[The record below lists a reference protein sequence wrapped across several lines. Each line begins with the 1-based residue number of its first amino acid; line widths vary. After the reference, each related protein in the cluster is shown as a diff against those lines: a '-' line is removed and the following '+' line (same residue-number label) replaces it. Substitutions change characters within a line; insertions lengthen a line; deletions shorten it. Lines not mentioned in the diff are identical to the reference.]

1 MDAEVLARWQFGITT
16 VYHFFF
22 VPVTIGLAWLLA
34 VMQTIWVRTGNQ
46 EWLRL
51 VRFFSKLF
59 LINFAAGVVTGIVQE
74 FQFGMNWSEYSRF
87 VGDIFGA
94 PLALEAL
101 IAFFMES
108 TFVGLWVFG
117 WNRLPKGV
125 HLATIYLVAIGTA
138 ASALFI
144 VAANAWMQ
152 NPVGAY
158 YNPQNGRAELTS
170 FSVVMTNP
178 FFLIAV
184 PHILAASFMVGGGL
198 MAGVGGWQLAKLRK
212 DRQSAEAAPRISAW
226 RKASH
231 IGAWVMIVAGIIS
244 IGSGHLQGQ
253 IEGRY
258 QPMKLAASEGL
269 LQTTKSA
276 PFSIVGIYYTDKG
289 TQQVQKAFSVD
300 VPYVLSILAK
310 NNPTAEVQGI
320 NDLSEQYRQQGFR
333 NDDGARNELQE
344 AFAPELASMPVD
356 LVPPVNVSFYS
367 FRLMI
372 GMGML
377 DIALGILMLVV
388 TWGNRLPKPSGW
400 WTAATIALPL
410 LPLFANSLGWILTE
424 MGRQPWIVFGVLPTW
439 TAVSPGVSAVELW
452 ITMVLYTLIYAVI
465 AVVVVALF
473 LREIRAGLPEVGES
487 ATGTQDEGAAPLSFA
502 Y

>member
-22 VPVTIGLAWLLA
+22 VPVTIGLTWLLA
-34 VMQTIWVRTGNQ
+34 VMQTLWVRTGKQ
-46 EWLRL
+46 EWLQL

-74 FQFGMNWSEYSRF
+74 FQFGMNWSEYARF

-125 HLATIYLVAIGTA
+125 HLATIYLVAIGTTI
-138 ASALFI
+138 SALFI

-170 FSVVMTNP
+170 FRVVLTNP
-178 FFLIAV
+178 FFLIAI
-184 PHILAASFMVGGGL
+184 PHILAASFMVAGGL
-198 MAGVGGWQLAKLRK
+198 MASIGGWHLAKLRK

-226 RKASH
+226 RKSAR
-231 IGAWVMIVAGIIS
+231 IGAWVMIIAGIVS
-244 IGSGHLQGQ
+244 TGTGHIQGQ
-253 IEGRY
+253 IEGQY

-269 LQTTKSA
+269 LTTTKSA

-310 NNPTAEVQGI
+310 NSPTAQVQGI
-320 NDLSEQYRQQGFR
+320 NDLSQQYREQGFR
-333 NDDGARNELQE
+333 ADNGTQNQLQKE
-344 AFAPELASMPVD
+344 FAPDLASMPVNP
-356 LVPPVNVSFYS
+356 VPPVNVSFYS

-372 GMGML
+372 GMGEL

-388 TWGNRLPKPSGW
+388 TWGKRLPIPSGW
-400 WTAATIALPL
+400 WRANAIALPL

-452 ITMVLYTLIYAVI
+452 ISMILYTLVYAVV

-473 LREIRAGLPEVGES
+473 LREIKAGLPEIEE
-487 ATGTQDEGAAPLSFA
+487 APTGPEDEAAAPLSFA